1 MLKCLVH
8 NWGSIKTINDYFY
21 SIIASGMT
29 VIIVIIESSF
39 SLPFQHYFSLMTSSP
54 NKCLLSLAFSC
65 YSPCGAGR
73 FVVPAF
79 VGFSFPQP
87 LGVGIPRGGVGRPPL
102 SSPFC
107 TRWVISSTPMVSNAP
122 WHWWLTNISL
132 HPRPLLQSG
141 NPFTQLC
148 FCRLSLMPQR
158 HSIPTCSKL
167 LHNLP
172 LANWS
177 SSRVPVSGQGFTIQP
192 SV

>member
-1 MLKCLVH
+1 MV
-8 NWGSIKTINDYFY
+8 WQFI
-21 SIIASGMT
+21 
-29 VIIVIIESSF
+29 VVIIESSS
-39 SLPFQHYFSLMTSSP
+39 SLSFQQYFSLMTSSA

-65 YSPCGAGR
+65 YSPCGSGR

-87 LGVGIPRGGVGRPPL
+87 VGVGIPQGGVGRRLL

-107 TRWVISSTPMVSNAP
+107 TRWVISSTPTVSNAP

-132 HPRPLLQSG
+132 PPRPLLQSG
-141 NPFTQLC
+141 NPFTQVC
-148 FCRLSLMPQR
+148 FCHLSLMPQR